1 MPQAQPR
8 GKKKVQ
14 TIKSVLQSMAL
25 SFTEMP
31 VRIRMIQSLDMSY
44 KRAKQELDISLVKYL
59 VKPCKNESQ
68 NQGKESLVF

>member
-1 MPQAQPR
+1 
-8 GKKKVQ
+8 
-14 TIKSVLQSMAL
+14 MAL